1 MRKAGIAS
9 VLGLAGLAV
18 VIAIVASTTRPR
30 TAAQVTGTGT
40 LPEGWQAVA
49 PGRVEP
55 ASGEIKVTPLIP
67 GLVNE
72 VLIKANDKVFAGEP
86 LVKLKDDEL
95 QARLAASEA
104 QVVMRHRA
112 RDDQKDKDKG
122 KAVDLRRAEDAYS
135 DAETDVFA
143 ARTILDSS
151 AVARR
156 VGGGSDA
163 DLKTARAA
171 LDQAL
176 ERLKSR
182 TAALRSAEAASPLP
196 TQPDA
201 LLKAARAERSV
212 ARAAVEKLTIRAP
225 IAGTVLQ
232 VNVRVGETATPSS
245 PQPVLLLGDLST
257 LRVRAELDDR
267 DVGNIKVGQP
277 VTIRSVA
284 FPGREFSGKV
294 RSIAPNVEPAS
305 GASRGS
311 RSLTDVDIVEVLIDL
326 VDPGPL
332 APGTRVDAYFRR
344 SEPGK

>member
-67 GLVNE
+67 GLVSE

-95 QARLAASEA
+95 QARLAAAEA
-104 QVVMRHRA
+104 QVVMRQRA
-112 RDDQKDKDKG
+112 RDDQKDKN
-122 KAVDLRRAEDAYS
+122 KAADLRRAEDAYS
-135 DAETDVFA
+135 EAETDVFT
-143 ARTILDSS
+143 ARSILDSS

-171 LDQAL
+171 MDQAV
-176 ERLKSR
+176 EKLKSR